1 MSVRKAIIPAAGFGT
16 RLQPLTELI
25 PKELL
30 PIGVKPSIFYVLEEA
45 SASGVEEI
53 ILVISKEKKPLLE
66 KTADFFPN
74 LRFHFPIQEKPLG
87 LGHAVLVGEPFVK
100 AEPFL
105 VMLPDVLIE
114 AVTPGVQQLIEAFKI
129 CGTSFDGCVK
139 TSKEKLHLYGVHDI
153 ADSRG
158 RLHRSKG
165 VVEKPSPESAP
176 SNLSV
181 VGRYLFTPA
190 IFAIQKETP
199 RGTGGE
205 WQLAD
210 AMNTLAQN

>member
-1 MSVRKAIIPAAGFGT
+1 MC
-16 RLQPLTELI
+16 
-25 PKELL
+25 
-30 PIGVKPSIFYVLEEA
+30 GVA
-45 SASGVEEI
+45 
-53 ILVISKEKKPLLE
+53 
-66 KTADFFPN
+66 
-74 LRFHFPIQEKPLG
+74 LRY
-87 LGHAVLVGEPFVK
+87 
-100 AEPFL
+100 
-105 VMLPDVLIE
+105 
-114 AVTPGVQQLIEAFKI
+114 PGVQQLIEAFKI
-129 CGTSFDGCVK
+129 CGTSVDGCVK

-181 VGRYLFTPA
+181 VGRYLFTPE

-210 AMNTLAQN
+210 AMNTLAQNGKLHTYELEGIPFDVGTPEGYWQTLRHYGAKEYGKSFY